1 MKLVKTFR
9 SYHLIRKKIQPE
21 DSKNIKQIKVE
32 KKISWLCSDKILCLH
47 TIKRR
52 GIKVEEYL
60 PNISSSCQ
68 NLSVQVLN
76 KLLSQ
81 KLFEEEVGQYL
92 SIHKEHLKLDKE
104 NIV

>member
-1 MKLVKTFR
+1 M
-9 SYHLIRKKIQPE
+9 
-21 DSKNIKQIKVE
+21 E
-32 KKISWLCSDKILCLH
+32 KKISWLCGDKILCLH
-47 TIKRR
+47 SIKRKS
-52 GIKVEEYL
+52 IKVEEYL
-60 PNISSSCQ
+60 HNISSSCPI
-68 NLSVQVLN
+68 LAVQVLN